1 MRAAVIVSYAR
12 TGLAKSG
19 RGGFNVTHGAAMG
32 GHAIKH
38 AIARAKIE
46 PGHVED
52 VYMGCGNPEG
62 ATGMNVGR
70 LAAVWAG
77 CPVST
82 GGVTI
87 NRFCSS
93 GLQAIAMASQQVVN
107 DGAPITV
114 GAGVESISLVSQS
127 GKMNYFHLTEEK
139 LMQQKPALWMAM
151 IETAEIVADRYK
163 ISRERQDKYALESQ
177 KRTAAAQQAGKYGE
191 EIVPMETTM
200 AVVNKETKEVTMQ
213 AYTVTKDEC
222 NRPDTTLEGLQSLA
236 PVFKG
241 GQQVKEGKFVTAG
254 NASQLSDGAA
264 AVVVMERKEAEKR
277 GIKPLGIF
285 RGFATMGCEPDEM
298 GIGPVYAVPRL
309 LERHGLKVEDIDL
322 WELNE
327 AFASQVLYCADRLGI
342 PHEKLNVNG
351 GSISIGH
358 PFGMTGARCTGAALL
373 EGRRRKAKYAVVT
386 MCIGGGQGAAG
397 LFEIVN

>member
-1 MRAAVIVSYAR
+1 MREAVIVSYAR

-222 NRPDTTLEGLQSLA
+222 TA
-236 PVFKG
+236 P
-241 GQQVKEGKFVTAG
+241 TRRLRACSRSRRCSRA
-254 NASQLSDGAA
+254 AS
-264 AVVVMERKEAEKR
+264 R
-277 GIKPLGIF
+277 
-285 RGFATMGCEPDEM
+285 
-298 GIGPVYAVPRL
+298 
-309 LERHGLKVEDIDL
+309 
-322 WELNE
+322 
-327 AFASQVLYCADRLGI
+327 
-342 PHEKLNVNG
+342 
-351 GSISIGH
+351 
-358 PFGMTGARCTGAALL
+358 
-373 EGRRRKAKYAVVT
+373 
-386 MCIGGGQGAAG
+386 
-397 LFEIVN
+397 